1 MLKKVI
7 ENERS
12 IIYLSL
18 FVIIVL
24 VILLGLS
31 NDQIYSSVVVFL
43 IVIVILGNVIYFY
56 GRMRLR
62 PEEKGGFGFLGIRLW
77 PHTHPKKRAHIFLKR
92 KIYCIR
98 S

>member
-1 MLKKVI
+1 VLKKVI
-7 ENERS
+7 ENESS

-24 VILLGLS
+24 AILLGLS

-43 IVIVILGNVIYFY
+43 IVIIIIGNVVYFY

-62 PEEKGGFGFLGIRLW
+62 PE
-77 PHTHPKKRAHIFLKR
+77 
-92 KIYCIR
+92 
-98 S
+98 

>member
-7 ENERS
+7 ENESS

-43 IVIVILGNVIYFY
+43 IVIVIIGNVVYF

-62 PEEKGGFGFLGIRLW
+62 PEEKGGLGD
-77 PHTHPKKRAHIFLKR
+77 
-92 KIYCIR
+92 KI
-98 S
+98 